1 MTSFA
6 SEMPESPGCISQ
18 FDLYKNK
25 PYINHYEEHKQQL
38 SSVQEENMRLKA
50 SLTRVQAE
58 YEELRDE
65 SNYQRAKV
73 SELTELM
80 NSSASQ
86 PSSFPSPQHSSS
98 DTTSEYAESTIHN
111 SLIEKSLQNA
121 ELTLALD
128 QLKIE
133 LHHTEARLA
142 DLEIQKRANNKLL
155 LEMGDVIRT
164 LNAVDIQYA
173 AYTPNGESLSAQQQ
187 SIRNIKL
194 KVEVMLKDRKLIIQ
208 KCKELELV
216 SIAQEQKILAL
227 EAQFHIAN
235 SSNISHGFALDD
247 IAYIARQREISPT
260 VSMAESTLS
269 DDATLSQHSS
279 VASAKSKV
287 GDAVDSFAPTDA
299 AASEIVRQSQEI
311 AKYKKQEEDHTN
323 EISNLQS
330 SQKTHKETISRLEA
344 NNELL
349 STQLDGTK
357 KSLGATKQL
366 LEDAVIKRDEF
377 KNNLVDIIAHYKELQ
392 VEHDTS
398 NDQIDKLQSMVVKL
412 ETQLR
417 EVQVKIEHQKAL
429 EKKEPQQK
437 EAKPPID
444 CRMEDLLV
452 AYSKA
457 QKQIVEL
464 EDSLM
469 KKELNGRQYQETST
483 RFKKMERER
492 NDFQRKLD
500 RALEETR
507 LAKQEAQKEKDDSKM
522 VRRQLKALMQNRDDE
537 TASLDSSQTRTSA
550 RSRRSR
556 TSSGSRRSRA
566 STGSSRSRSRTSSEK
581 KALVKKASF
590 KPLTVEEL
598 MEKDFA

>member
-25 PYINHYEEHKQQL
+25 PYVNPYEEQKQQL
-38 SSVQEENMRLKA
+38 SSVQDENIRLKA

-80 NSSASQ
+80 SSSTSP
-86 PSSFPSPQHSSS
+86 PSLSPSPQHSSS
-98 DTTSEYAESTIHN
+98 DASSEHTDSTIQS

-121 ELTLALD
+121 ELTFALD
-128 QLKIE
+128 QMKIE
-133 LHHTEARLA
+133 LHNTEARLA

-164 LNAVDIQYA
+164 LNAVDIKYA
-173 AYTPNGESLSAQQQ
+173 AYTPKGESLSAQQQ
-187 SIRNIKL
+187 SIKNIKL

-208 KCKELELV
+208 KCKELEEV
-216 SIAQEQKILAL
+216 SRAQEQKIIAL
-227 EAQFHIAN
+227 EAQFHITNTFNN
-235 SSNISHGFALDD
+235 SQGVALDG
-247 IAYIARQREISPT
+247 IAKQREISPT

-269 DDATLSQHSS
+269 GDASNSQHSS
-279 VASAKSKV
+279 VVSAQSNV
-287 GDAVDSFAPTDA
+287 GDAVTSFAPTDA
-299 AASEIVRQSQEI
+299 AASEIVRQSEEI
-311 AKYKKQEEDHTN
+311 AKFKKQEEDHKN
-323 EISNLQS
+323 EIKDLQRA
-330 SQKTHKETISRLEA
+330 QNTHEETISRLKTH
-344 NNELL
+344 NERLY
-349 STQLDGTK
+349 TQLDGTR
-357 KSLGATKQL
+357 KSLGATKDH
-366 LEDAVIKRDEF
+366 LENAVIKRDEL
-377 KNNLVDIIAHYKELQ
+377 KDNLVDIIAHYKELQ
-392 VEHDTS
+392 VEHDIS
-398 NDQIDKLQSMVVKL
+398 SDQISQLQTMIVKL
-412 ETQLR
+412 ESKVR
-417 EVQVKIEHQKAL
+417 EAQRKLEYQKAL
-429 EKKEPQQK
+429 EKK
-437 EAKPPID
+437 KPKQNEEKTPID
-444 CRMEDLLV
+444 CRMDDLLV

-469 KKELNGRQYQETST
+469 KKELKGRQYQDTST

-500 RALEETR
+500 RAREETR
-507 LAKQEAQKEKDDSKM
+507 LAKQEAQKEKEEAKL
-522 VRRQLKALMQNRDDE
+522 VRRQLKAFMQNRDDE
-537 TASLDSSQTRTSA
+537 TTSIDSNHTRTSA
-550 RSRRSR
+550 
-556 TSSGSRRSRA
+556 A
-566 STGSSRSRSRTSSEK
+566 SSRSRGRSSRQK